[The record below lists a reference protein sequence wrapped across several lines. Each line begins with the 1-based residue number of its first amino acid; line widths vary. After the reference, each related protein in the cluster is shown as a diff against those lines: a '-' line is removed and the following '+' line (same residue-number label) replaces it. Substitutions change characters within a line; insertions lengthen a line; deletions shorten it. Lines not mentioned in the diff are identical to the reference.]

1 MSFQEYPKM
10 LYRFENDAPIQKIV
24 DAADEEQRALADG
37 WAQADVFFG
46 EGVVAEKPKKKGK

>member
-1 MSFQEYPKM
+1 M